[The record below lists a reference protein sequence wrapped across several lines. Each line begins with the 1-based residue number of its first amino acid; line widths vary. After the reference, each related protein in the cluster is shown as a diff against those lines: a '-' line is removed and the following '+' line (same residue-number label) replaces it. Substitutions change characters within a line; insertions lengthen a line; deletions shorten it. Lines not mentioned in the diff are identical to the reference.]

1 MKKIIL
7 AVFAVFILGN
17 ANAQKKFEIKLNLIG
32 ALYGRPYV
40 AGEYIV
46 NDNFG
51 VELNLGIAFGTDP
64 FAQKNNGQKVNQ
76 SGFSAKVTGRF
87 YFNPDE
93 GCDGWYGGV
102 YFRNENYELSDG
114 SPSTYIS
121 NGGLVFSSSKDN
133 NYKQTV
139 TAGGIE
145 LGKKWL
151 FDSGVLIDFGFG
163 LGRTFSSSKV
173 YSYATSD
180 NEESALDYTSSFA
193 IGYRF

>member
-17 ANAQKKFEIKLNLIG
+17 ANAQKKFEIKLNPIG

-102 YFRNENYELSDG
+102 YLRNETYELSDG
-114 SPSTYIS
+114 NTSTS
-121 NGGLVFSSSKDN
+121 NNNGSLVFSSSKDN
-133 NYKQTV
+133 NYKQSV
-139 TAGGIE
+139 AAGGIE

-163 LGRTFSSSKV
+163 IGRTFSSSKV
-173 YSYATSD
+173 YSFSKNTD
-180 NEESALDYTSSFA
+180 EELAIDFTGSFA